1 MFLSQAHNIYGAT
14 RSVIVD
20 ESANYMKLW
29 LCGSGGCRMMH
40 GKASRILKNRFFLS
54 KAIELV
60 EKNINLMEKKIKKKS
75 SYVEFE

>member
-1 MFLSQAHNIYGAT
+1 
-14 RSVIVD
+14 
-20 ESANYMKLW
+20 
-29 LCGSGGCRMMH
+29 MMH

-60 EKNINLMEKKIKKKS
+60 EKNIDLMEKKIKKKS